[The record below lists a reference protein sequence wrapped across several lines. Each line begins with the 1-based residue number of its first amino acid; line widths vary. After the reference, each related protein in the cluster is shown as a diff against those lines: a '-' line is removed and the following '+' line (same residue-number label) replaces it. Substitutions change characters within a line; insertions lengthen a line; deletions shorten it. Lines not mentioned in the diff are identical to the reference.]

1 MEIREVSALAAKI
14 KENIEKVIVGK
25 GEEIELIITALIC
38 GGHVLLDDV
47 PGTGKTVTAKS
58 LAKSL
63 ACDFKRI
70 QFTPDLLPSD
80 ITGMSIFNQKESV
93 FEFREGPAFTN
104 ILLADEINR
113 ATPRTQSA
121 LLECMEERQITVD
134 GVTRPLAE
142 PFFVIATQN
151 PVESSGAFP
160 LPEAQLD
167 RFLFRMNLGY
177 PDTNGEMAVL
187 ERFINNSPLEEL
199 TSVASADEIVEAQAA
214 CRKVEVS
221 EPVRRYM
228 VNLTEATRNAA
239 DVSLGVS
246 PRGLLWLMRAC
257 QAYAAVQGRDYVLPD
272 DVKKLAVHV
281 FAHRIITRTG
291 YGVAGKAAQVV
302 NDLLRAVAVPT
313 EDPNADKIV

>member
-1 MEIREVSALAAKI
+1 M
-14 KENIEKVIVGK
+14 
-25 GEEIELIITALIC
+25 
-38 GGHVLLDDV
+38 
-47 PGTGKTVTAKS
+47 
-58 LAKSL
+58 
-63 ACDFKRI
+63 
-70 QFTPDLLPSD
+70 
-80 ITGMSIFNQKESV
+80 
-93 FEFREGPAFTN
+93 
-104 ILLADEINR
+104 
-113 ATPRTQSA
+113 
-121 LLECMEERQITVD
+121 ECMEERQITVD
-134 GVTRPLAE
+134 GVTRKLAE

-167 RFLFRMNLGY
+167 RFLFRLNLGY
-177 PDTNGEMAVL
+177 PDTMGEMAIL

-199 TSVASADEIVEAQAA
+199 GSVASGEEIMAAQAA

-272 DVKKLAVHV
+272 DVKKLAVPV

-302 NDLLRAVAVPT
+302 NDLLRSVAVPT
-313 EDPNADKIV
+313 EDPNAEKLV